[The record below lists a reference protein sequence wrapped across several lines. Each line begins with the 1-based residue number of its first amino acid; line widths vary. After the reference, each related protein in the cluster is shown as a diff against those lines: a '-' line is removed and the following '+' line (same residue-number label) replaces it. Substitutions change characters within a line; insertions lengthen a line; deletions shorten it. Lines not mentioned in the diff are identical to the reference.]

1 MQYELDNY
9 ESLHPG
15 YDEYRFDLD
24 EIGHDPYVLTSILS
38 ALHEG
43 VYTLGDV
50 QGDLAM
56 LFEKQY
62 TLTQTIETETR
73 YGKPADFNKLDHN
86 REAGNRA
93 FILNIG
99 KIAPF
104 NTHHFSQR
112 FTRQMF
118 CFPCGFYIRAESFKT
133 GAIFYFR
140 HITSPI
146 YIV

>member
-1 MQYELDNY
+1 MYKRQ
-9 ESLHPG
+9 G

-73 YGKPADFNKLDHN
+73 YRTETRTDKMCIRDRTESARLGCLGK
-86 REAGNRA
+86 RG
-93 FILNIG
+93 G
-99 KIAPF
+99 
-104 NTHHFSQR
+104 QR
-112 FTRQMF
+112 SFPDPTRK
-118 CFPCGFYIRAESFKT
+118 CIRNEV
-133 GAIFYFR
+133 I
-140 HITSPI
+140 
-146 YIV
+146 